1 MDRMLYVAMTGAK
14 QILEAQGTVSHNL
27 ANVATT
33 GFRADLH
40 AFSSQAVPGAG
51 FPTRVNTVNE
61 GGSVSMEAGP
71 IASTGRALDV
81 AIDGEGWFAVQAR
94 DGTEAY
100 TRMGNFRLTPD
111 GNLETATGLP
121 VLGDGGPVSLPPAD
135 EIAVGGDGTITIV
148 GQGVSA
154 ASASAVAR
162 LKLVNP
168 RPGDLV
174 KGPDGL
180 MRLRGGAVAPA
191 DANVRAIGG
200 ALEGS
205 NVNAAKALVEM
216 IEFQRLFD
224 MQVKLLSTADQ
235 NAQISQRLL
244 QAA

>member
-40 AFSSQAVPGAG
+40 AFSSQTVPGAG

-61 GGSVSMEAGP
+61 GGAVSMETGP

-100 TRMGNFRLTPD
+100 TRMGNFRLTPE

-148 GQGVSA
+148 GQGTA
-154 ASASAVAR
+154 AATAAAIGR

-168 RPGDLV
+168 PAGGLV

-180 MRLRGGAVAPA
+180 MRLKSGGAAPA
-191 DANVRAIGG
+191 DANVRVIGG

-205 NVNAAKALVEM
+205 NVNAAQALVEM

-224 MQVKLLSTADQ
+224 MQIRMLSTADT

>member
-61 GGSVSMEAGP
+61 GGAVSMETGP
-71 IASTGRALDV
+71 VASTGRALDV

-100 TRMGNFRLTPD
+100 TRMGNFRLTPE

-148 GQGVSA
+148 GQGTPA
-154 ASASAVAR
+154 ATASAIGR

-168 RPGDLV
+168 PAGQLV

-180 MRLRGGAVAPA
+180 MRLRSGAAAPA
-191 DANVRAIGG
+191 DANVRVIGG

-224 MQVKLLSTADQ
+224 MQIKMLSTADT